1 MADLK
6 MTKHAFGSKENI
18 ETAKAAGTI
27 DAYDV
32 LHLPVM
38 LSLSHFLPALP
49 VYN

>member
-32 LHLPVM
+32 LHLSNGKCLMENPFH
-38 LSLSHFLPALP
+38 SQ
-49 VYN
+49 